1 MHKEHEDLCVLYHSG
16 ELPPAEAARF
26 KETAGNCPECRD
38 LLEALDAGGRLARL
52 DAFPPPRRL
61 DERVSASARESRRGS
76 LFSPRPARLAFAFAA
91 AALLLWSPWKPREA
105 LQWADGF
112 DEDVEAVSEDIAAVA
127 ESLAYLGDA
136 EFDSELR
143 GLERGASSLER
154 EMGS

>member
-16 ELPPAEAARF
+16 ELPPPEAARF
-26 KETAGNCPECRD
+26 KTTADSCPECRV
-38 LLEALDAGGRLARL
+38 LLEALEAGARIARL
-52 DAFPPPRRL
+52 DSFPPPRRL
-61 DERVSASARESRRGS
+61 DKRVAVAARASVRGS
-76 LFSPRPARLAFAFAA
+76 PFSPRPARLAFAFVA
-91 AALLLWSPWKPREA
+91 AALLLWSPWKPREG
-105 LQWADGF
+105 LRWADGF

-143 GLERGASSLER
+143 GLERGALSLER

>member
-1 MHKEHEDLCVLYHSG
+1 MLYHSG
-16 ELPPAEAARF
+16 ELPPPEAARF
-26 KETAGNCPECRD
+26 KAMAENCPECRV
-38 LLEALDAGGRLARL
+38 LLEALDAGARLARL
-52 DAFPPPRRL
+52 DAFPPPRSL
-61 DERVSASARESRRGS
+61 DERVAAAAREGASARESVRES
-76 LFSPRPARLAFAFAA
+76 PFSARPARLAFAFAA
-91 AALLLWSPWKPREA
+91 AALLLWSPWKPREG
-105 LQWADGF
+105 LRWADGF